1 MPKYLV
7 EMQDGRKFQVEA
19 DSAPTEEEVLA
30 HLSRQEQSKPGT
42 NSSLGLA
49 SVRPAANVA
58 AEVATNPALPKT
70 AASIGRITGAIAP
83 AIAGGIEG
91 GPVGGAAGLMAAAKG
106 SWLGGKTGYFTG
118 KLIQNAAI
126 PVAKGLEAI
135 APVASALSG
144 AAGVG
149 DLAQMAEP
157 NRKDIGFL
165 GLGPSVNV
173 PGAEPPLI
181 NGLLARLRARFG
193 SK

>member
-19 DSAPTEEEVLA
+19 DSAPTEEEVLS
-30 HLSRQEQSKPGT
+30 HLAGQEHSQPGT

-49 SVRPAANVA
+49 AVRPAANLA
-58 AEVATNPALPKT
+58 TEIATNPALPKA
-70 AASIGRITGAIAP
+70 AASLGRITGAVAP

-91 GPVGGAAGLMAAAKG
+91 GPVGAAAGLMAAAKG

-118 KLIQNAAI
+118 KLIQNAAM
-126 PVAKGLEAI
+126 PVAKGLTAV
-135 APVASALSG
+135 APAANMLSG

-173 PGAEPPLI
+173 TGAEPPLI
-181 NGLLARLRARFG
+181 NGLLARLRAYYG